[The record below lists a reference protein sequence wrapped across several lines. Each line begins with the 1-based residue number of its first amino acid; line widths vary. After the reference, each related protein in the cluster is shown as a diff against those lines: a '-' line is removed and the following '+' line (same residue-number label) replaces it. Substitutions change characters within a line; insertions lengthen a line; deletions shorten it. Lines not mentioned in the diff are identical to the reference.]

1 MSSFSIGSVGKG
13 RRWPYPMEKLTTTAS
28 KAHAERAQT
37 GLNSSDE
44 IHLYISGLVPSG
56 GRYVGKSMIRI
67 ASAFFNRDRKYGE
80 SRLSAC
86 RVVEYIAMKL
96 PGGLDLE
103 SMMRQAQEMQE
114 KMGREMKDMTV
125 EAAAGGGA
133 VTVKMRG
140 DFEVV
145 SLTIS
150 PDLIKDGDVEML
162 QDLTVAALNEA
173 RRKVE
178 ESLKGKLGGMLPPG
192 LM

>member
-1 MSSFSIGSVGKG
+1 
-13 RRWPYPMEKLTTTAS
+13 
-28 KAHAERAQT
+28 
-37 GLNSSDE
+37 
-44 IHLYISGLVPSG
+44 
-56 GRYVGKSMIRI
+56 
-67 ASAFFNRDRKYGE
+67 
-80 SRLSAC
+80 
-86 RVVEYIAMKL
+86 MKL
-96 PGGLDLE
+96 PGGLDIE

-114 KMGREMKDMTV
+114 TMGREMKQMTV

-133 VTVKMRG
+133 VSVKMRG

-150 PDLIKDGDVEML
+150 PDLVKDGDVEML

-173 RRKVE
+173 KRKVE

>member
-1 MSSFSIGSVGKG
+1 M
-13 RRWPYPMEKLTTTAS
+13 
-28 KAHAERAQT
+28 
-37 GLNSSDE
+37 N
-44 IHLYISGLVPSG
+44 
-56 GRYVGKSMIRI
+56 
-67 ASAFFNRDRKYGE
+67 
-80 SRLSAC
+80 
-86 RVVEYIAMKL
+86 L
-96 PGGLDLE
+96 PGGFDIE

-114 KMGREMKDMTV
+114 KMGREMKEMTV

-133 VTVKMRG
+133 VAVKMRG

-150 PDLIKDGDVEML
+150 PDLVKDGDVEMI

-178 ESLKGKLGGMLPPG
+178 ETLKGKLGGMLPPG